1 MTIQANASLIGCAR
15 KALVALS
22 ALILTG
28 CVAQGVSPED
38 VETIESL
45 RADNVALQ
53 EQLAAVAPTT
63 LVQAGQLAPPPPP
76 PQAAT
81 GWDTPESIRGG
92 LLLNATYDSSGPDAW
107 DLAAHPLVYFTS
119 EGVGSSGISGQS
131 AQPQRLEGEQASG
144 VHAIDAYTKE
154 VVASALY
161 DLGQRAE
168 VIQNPHGVGISPDG
182 NWLYI
187 GEDRRSMST
196 LIVINARTLKVERV
210 LAFDGGRHRFHHI
223 IGFTDWQGRDRVVVG
238 MGSGSNGG
246 AHYILDPNDDHRV
259 VKTVSIEDIGYK
271 IGHPYM
277 TVDPAGRFL
286 YVSIVAPPW
295 RTQGHNTA
303 GVAKYNME
311 TDSVTIIP
319 YVGEH
324 PIGMA
329 HTRDGRFTYVND
341 GHSSHVYKIDNET
354 NTVVANTSAGV
365 PGPYGIALN
374 WDETLLYPIGKGEG
388 SHNRGSVVGIID
400 TERFF
405 PSRILHNM
413 PIWLG
418 GSASSVDHGI
428 LHPDPEVN
436 ELWISNMNGWET
448 IVLDLNIH
456 KVTAYIPTPN
466 GGDTHS
472 GGFVRYNQDGTG
484 ELMSDMAGP
493 KASMSEIVS
502 QRVAASSPQ
511 PDPFANAPAAT
522 AAVAAGDAA
531 ALGRIIFEETAGGV
545 GCAYCHGMNGTG
557 NQALGGPDIRGETSE
572 RVRGALA
579 DVDFMSEIRLND
591 DEIAAVVS
599 HLQQLAE
606 QP

>member
-1 MTIQANASLIGCAR
+1 MTIQASARPIGRAR
-15 KALVALS
+15 RTLVALPL
-22 ALILTG
+22 LILTG
-28 CVAQGVSPED
+28 CVAQGVSPAD

-45 RADNVALQ
+45 QADNVALQ
-53 EQLAAVAPTT
+53 EQLAALAPTT
-63 LVQAGQLAPPPPP
+63 LVQAGQLAPAPPT

-107 DLAAHPLVYFTS
+107 DVAIHPLVYFTS
-119 EGVGSSGISGQS
+119 EGVGSSGIDG
-131 AQPQRLEGEQASG
+131 PFGRYEGGRTSG

-161 DLGQRAE
+161 DLGPSAE
-168 VIQNPHGVGISPDG
+168 VVQNPHGVGISPDG

-187 GEDRRSMST
+187 GEERRTMASV
-196 LIVINARTLKVERV
+196 IIINARTLKVERV
-210 LAFDGGRHRFHHI
+210 LALGTERQRFHHI
-223 IGFTDWQGRDRVVVG
+223 IGFTDWQGRDRVVLG
-238 MGSGSNGG
+238 MGAGANGG
-246 AHYILDPNDDHRV
+246 PHYILDPNDDHRV
-259 VKTVSIEDIGYK
+259 VKTVGMAEIGYK

-277 TVDPAGRFL
+277 TVDPTGRFL

-303 GVAKYNME
+303 GVAKYNMQ

-319 YVGEH
+319 YVGDH

-341 GHSSHVYKIDNET
+341 GHSSHVYKIDNES
-354 NTVVANTSAGV
+354 NTVVANTSSGV

-388 SHNRGSVVGIID
+388 SHNRGSVVGMID
-400 TERFF
+400 TVRFF

-436 ELWISNMNGWET
+436 ELWISNMYGWET
-448 IVLDLNIH
+448 IVLDLDTH
-456 KVTAYIPTPN
+456 QVTDYIPTPN

-484 ELMSDMAGP
+484 ELLVDMAGP
-493 KASMSEIVS
+493 KASMSEIIS

-522 AAVAAGDAA
+522 AAAAGGGAA
-531 ALGRIIFEETAGGV
+531 ALGSTIFEETAGGV
-545 GCAYCHGMNGTG
+545 GCAYCHGMDGRG
-557 NQALGGPDIRGETSE
+557 SQEMGGPDIRGETSE
-572 RVRGALA
+572 RVRGALR
-579 DVDFMSEIRLND
+579 DVAFMAGIRLND